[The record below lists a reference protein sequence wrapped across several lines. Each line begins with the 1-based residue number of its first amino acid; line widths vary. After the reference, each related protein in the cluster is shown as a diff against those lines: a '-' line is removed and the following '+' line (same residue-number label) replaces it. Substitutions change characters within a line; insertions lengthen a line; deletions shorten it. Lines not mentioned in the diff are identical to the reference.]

1 MSASGASLADFER
14 VNRCWYESLDQESGQ
29 YYYVNTAD
37 NNTAA
42 WEAPE
47 HFMNRRELVD
57 RICELEAAAKDDDP
71 GFQLGHAVADAVSVN
86 RVIGSCNFSCALGS
100 HRHR

>member
-57 RICELEAAAKDDDP
+57 RICEL
-71 GFQLGHAVADAVSVN
+71 VADAVSVN